1 MVNAHKGITDIQG
14 KFGLLNLKQSN
25 IETDDN
31 DTSDEFLSFENE
43 PIALP
48 KNKGGRPSLKYG
60 KGSRRAY
67 VLWLIA
73 KELPSEQRKKISNRK
88 LIKIAKTMQYR
99 ALFSNCAF
107 KTLEQSISRGKTAL
121 EIDSEWNSE
130 VCKKLF
136 NVIHKLQP

>member
-1 MVNAHKGITDIQG
+1 MTKDR
-14 KFGLLNLKQSN
+14 KFGLLNPEQSN
-25 IETDDN
+25 MKADDGDAPN
-31 DTSDEFLSFENE
+31 EFLFFENE
-43 PIALP
+43 QAPP
-48 KNKGGRPSLKYG
+48 EKNKGGRPSLKWG

-73 KELPSEQRKKISNRK
+73 KELPPDQRKKISNRK
-88 LIKIAKTMQYR
+88 LIQIAQNMQYS
-99 ALFSNCAF
+99 ALFKNCAF

-136 NVIHKLQP
+136 KVIHKLQS

>member
-1 MVNAHKGITDIQG
+1 MTKDS
-14 KFGLLNLKQSN
+14 KFGLLNLEQSN
-25 IETDDN
+25 MEADDGDAPN
-31 DTSDEFLSFENE
+31 EFLFFENE
-43 PIALP
+43 PIAFP

-60 KGSRRAY
+60 KEARRAY

-73 KELPSEQRKKISNRK
+73 KALPSEQRKKISNRK
-88 LIKIAKTMQYR
+88 LIQIAQTMQYR

-136 NVIHKLQP
+136 KVIHKLQP

>member
-1 MVNAHKGITDIQG
+1 MTKDR
-14 KFGLLNLKQSN
+14 KFGLLKLEQSN
-25 IETDDN
+25 MEADDGDAPN
-31 DTSDEFLSFENE
+31 EFLFFENE
-43 PIALP
+43 PIAFP

-60 KGSRRAY
+60 KEARRAY

-73 KELPSEQRKKISNRK
+73 KALPSEQRKKISNRK
-88 LIKIAKTMQYR
+88 LIQIAQTMQYR

-136 NVIHKLQP
+136 KVTHKLQP

>member
-1 MVNAHKGITDIQG
+1 MIKDS

-31 DTSDEFLSFENE
+31 NTSDEFLSFENE
-43 PIALP
+43 AIALP

-60 KGSRRAY
+60 KESRRAY
-67 VLWLIA
+67 VLWLVA

-88 LIKIAKTMQYR
+88 LIQIAQTMQYR
-99 ALFSNCAF
+99 ALFSNCTF
-107 KTLEQSISRGKTAL
+107 KTLEESISRGKTAL
-121 EIDSEWNSE
+121 EIDDEWNSK

-136 NVIHKLQP
+136 EDIRKLQP